1 PSHIRTLPDSTLEWS
16 LEATLPSDG
25 HLEWNMAEAQMIQTG
40 WVWSATGDA
49 SVNGTTLEMIG
60 TPGGA
65 ASAVLQLVLPVN
77 AVPQRHA
84 FATAE
89 SSELHYEL
97 NITLHVLQ
105 VFRSAATVLDPTPLI
120 PGEPVDFKV
129 GETQSVLL
137 RLENPGNGED
147 TFILTGAIV
156 ADPNITP
163 QPEVEF
169 TIYNPERT
177 LGPLA
182 TTIATVDV
190 VLDEDT
196 PALNPFQLQFTWTS
210 QGEGNIAAV
219 TALTVQAEP
228 DYRWEINDIDV
239 ETTEVAPGD
248 EVSIEFTV
256 KNIGNTPDT
265 LTINPSFEVTHA
277 GNDTSTWSAAS
288 NSSEQI
294 DVNGTQSMSIGF
306 TVPYDAWFMTD
317 AMLLMSLY
325 SGNVYVSNETLEFS
339 VVHASAWRF
348 NLSDTSLTIA
358 PGGENLTLKVDQLG
372 NHPEAPWFTKAGQ
385 GWPIELPANGQT
397 VNPGEA
403 TTMTVFV
410 TPPEDA
416 LAGEVGVLRIRIS
429 DANGAGQIVQEI
441 PVRVGQEANIS
452 VEHRGTWKVNEDGG
466 MPTAWL
472 DNNGNDVAVV
482 QISVDGLP
490 TGWLL
495 NGSNQVVIAPGQLLG
510 LPLMLTPDETWNQQR
525 FLVTLKINHP
535 SLGEIT
541 HDLEVEYGSHT
552 FHTTPVHLAR
562 EGTPITIQFGQA
574 VDSGLTSSDAVDF
587 GERSISFTMGS
598 DENELLLESSTD
610 SSNRMS
616 IFTSGY
622 TLPNVDVDCDLIE
635 QAFST
640 LGRIALTGSVG
651 ECQVTASDQ
660 APVKATIM
668 LISDQ
673 GDTVPLRSSGIS
685 LGSGENGTYELN
697 VTSWTPEAAQMS
709 ITVLVVDS
717 YGRILDEETVEVVSR
732 ASGWNVGIFSF
743 TADEEL
749 KVSIQRTSYD
759 VLEDVNCRVEVNTV
773 DNSLD
778 EPLVR
783 VIDIAE
789 GDFPPVVIIPAP
801 SELADNKQLKATLS
815 CDAPYDLDD
824 DPSDNEATALYI
836 KAQQPIV
843 ESSEIVISLVVASLL
858 LVVAYLTGMMG
869 TKQKAS
875 SKPKPKP
882 LPTDTTQPIAEP
894 SPVEQVEEEEDEFS
908 FELTEEPVSES
919 IVTEESQQVD
929 TVEIIDLPDEEDV
942 TPSGRLASMRDEL
955 TDNQPSAEGRED
967 RMRRFFGNQ

>member
-1 PSHIRTLPDSTLEWS
+1 
-16 LEATLPSDG
+16 
-25 HLEWNMAEAQMIQTG
+25 
-40 WVWSATGDA
+40 
-49 SVNGTTLEMIG
+49 
-60 TPGGA
+60 
-65 ASAVLQLVLPVN
+65 
-77 AVPQRHA
+77 
-84 FATAE
+84 
-89 SSELHYEL
+89 
-97 NITLHVLQ
+97 
-105 VFRSAATVLDPTPLI
+105 
-120 PGEPVDFKV
+120 
-129 GETQSVLL
+129 
-137 RLENPGNGED
+137 
-147 TFILTGAIV
+147 
-156 ADPNITP
+156 
-163 QPEVEF
+163 
-169 TIYNPERT
+169 
-177 LGPLA
+177 
-182 TTIATVDV
+182 
-190 VLDEDT
+190 
-196 PALNPFQLQFTWTS
+196 
-210 QGEGNIAAV
+210 
-219 TALTVQAEP
+219 
-228 DYRWEINDIDV
+228 
-239 ETTEVAPGD
+239 
-248 EVSIEFTV
+248 
-256 KNIGNTPDT
+256 
-265 LTINPSFEVTHA
+265 
-277 GNDTSTWSAAS
+277 
-288 NSSEQI
+288 
-294 DVNGTQSMSIGF
+294 
-306 TVPYDAWFMTD
+306 
-317 AMLLMSLY
+317 
-325 SGNVYVSNETLEFS
+325 
-339 VVHASAWRF
+339 
-348 NLSDTSLTIA
+348 
-358 PGGENLTLKVDQLG
+358 
-372 NHPEAPWFTKAGQ
+372 
-385 GWPIELPANGQT
+385 
-397 VNPGEA
+397 
-403 TTMTVFV
+403 
-410 TPPEDA
+410 
-416 LAGEVGVLRIRIS
+416 
-429 DANGAGQIVQEI
+429 
-441 PVRVGQEANIS
+441 
-452 VEHRGTWKVNEDGG
+452 
-466 MPTAWL
+466 
-472 DNNGNDVAVV
+472 
-482 QISVDGLP
+482 
-490 TGWLL
+490 
-495 NGSNQVVIAPGQLLG
+495 
-510 LPLMLTPDETWNQQR
+510 
-525 FLVTLKINHP
+525 
-535 SLGEIT
+535 
-541 HDLEVEYGSHT
+541 
-552 FHTTPVHLAR
+552 
-562 EGTPITIQFGQA
+562 
-574 VDSGLTSSDAVDF
+574 
-587 GERSISFTMGS
+587 MGS
-598 DENELLLESSTD
+598 DENELLLESPTD

-869 TKQKAS
+869 TKQQAS
-875 SKPKPKP
+875 SKPKLKP

-894 SPVEQVEEEEDEFS
+894 SPVEQIQEEEDEFS